1 MTCFLQKIK
10 LMTSFLS
17 QTAFAAAGA
26 EAFAMFLDVSLLVTE
41 KTKLD
46 IIIKNIWVRNLNR
59 FSYNIHAI
67 MRLAFKISD
76 IFSKIKDKNALD
88 NPSESWW

>member
-46 IIIKNIWVRNLNR
+46 IIIKNI
-59 FSYNIHAI
+59 
-67 MRLAFKISD
+67 
-76 IFSKIKDKNALD
+76 
-88 NPSESWW
+88 

>member
-41 KTKLD
+41 KTKLTLSL
-46 IIIKNIWVRNLNR
+46 R
-59 FSYNIHAI
+59 
-67 MRLAFKISD
+67 
-76 IFSKIKDKNALD
+76 IF
-88 NPSESWW
+88 E